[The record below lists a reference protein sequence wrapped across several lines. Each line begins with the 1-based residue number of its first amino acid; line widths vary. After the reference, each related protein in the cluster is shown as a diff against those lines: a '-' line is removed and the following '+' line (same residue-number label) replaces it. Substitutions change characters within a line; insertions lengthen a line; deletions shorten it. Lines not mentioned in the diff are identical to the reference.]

1 VRTARTE
8 EIAVGDDGVMATKEN
23 AGSHRRRRRTCE
35 TDGHRPIGSST
46 EWYVPSIR
54 LTRARLCQ
62 ACRTRDQGAAGR
74 RGGGGTGCREVR
86 RRQREGGGSD
96 PRVPEAE
103 GWSGGAGCVC
113 RAAPS
118 LRVLEATGRAAAL
131 TGADGYFAGWRLPR
145 RMHTHGAVHVRW
157 PHSRP

>member
-1 VRTARTE
+1 MGTME
-8 EIAVGDDGVMATKEN
+8 
-23 AGSHRRRRRTCE
+23 SWRRRRTQAATGE
-35 TDGHRPIGSST
+35 EGEPAKPTATEGPIGSST

-74 RGGGGTGCREVR
+74 RGGGGTSCREVR

-131 TGADGYFAGWRLPR
+131 TGADGYFAGGWRLPR
-145 RMHTHGAVHVRW
+145 RMHTHGAVPVRW